1 VLGLLEQIVCGTVLL
16 YDCSVH
22 PGFVAQEVA
31 RRYVRALGEA
41 EGEDDVVAWRD
52 QVRIDK
58 SIFLGTS
65 SVGAQERLGKL

>member
-1 VLGLLEQIVCGTVLL
+1 
-16 YDCSVH
+16 VH

-31 RRYVRALGEA
+31 RRYVRALGEAEGEA